1 MFSQIITCGLL
12 GLEGYRILVE
22 TDLSNGLPI
31 FDIVGLA
38 DTAVKEARERV
49 RAAIRNSGHL
59 FPAKRLIINLSP
71 ADTKK
76 EGAGFDLPIAIGIL
90 TSMGILPERTGDD
103 YAYFGELALD
113 GRLRMVNGIL
123 SKAIAAREAG
133 CRTLILPPGNAG
145 EASLVGGL
153 QVLPA
158 ESLADVCRHLTGEC
172 GLQPLVV
179 PGPGFFETSLRK
191 PSGMEASFGG
201 TPEDFKDVRGQDAAK
216 RAIEVAAAGGHHLFM
231 SGSAGAGKTMLA
243 RRTSGI
249 LPEPDMAEA
258 LQITRIHS
266 VAGLLSGTGGLVTER
281 PFRSP
286 HHTIS
291 NTGLIGGG
299 RIPRPGEISLA
310 HGGVLF
316 LDELPEFNRA
326 ALDSLRQPLE
336 EGRVVL
342 ARIQATITYPSRFML
357 VAAAN
362 PCKCGHYGEP
372 GAICT
377 CPPRDAEHYHARLSG
392 PLMDRMDIR
401 IHIPSLTYEE
411 LSRKESRDGTA
422 VIRQRVEAA
431 RHLQLERFKGSGSF
445 CNAQL
450 SGVSMRRW
458 CGLDAESTHL
468 MERAFRQL
476 SLSMRG
482 HDRILRVAR
491 TIADLDASAEIRRP
505 HLAEAI
511 QYRSTPFFPVVGGD
525 FPVVG
530 GDFPVVGGDFPVV
543 GGEHDASRM

>member
-49 RAAIRNSGHL
+49 RAAIRNSGHS
-59 FPAKRLIINLSP
+59 FPARRLIVNLSP

-90 TSMGILPERTGDD
+90 TSMGILPERRADD
-103 YAYFGELALD
+103 HAFFGELALD
-113 GRLRMVNGIL
+113 GRLRPVTGSL
-123 SKAIAAREAG
+123 SKALAARDAG
-133 CRTLILPPGNAG
+133 CRVLLLPAGNAA
-145 EASLVGGL
+145 EASLVKGL
-153 QVLPA
+153 LVLPA
-158 ESLADVCRHLTGEC
+158 DSLSDVCRHLTGEC
-172 GLQPLVV
+172 GLSPY
-179 PGPGFFETSLRK
+179 
-191 PSGMEASFGG
+191 EASTGDGRNGSPAEAGAGNGADAGACRPLNPVSSGCFMNG
-201 TPEDFKDVRGQDAAK
+201 DFLDVRGQDAAK
-216 RAIEVAAAGGHHLFM
+216 RAIEIAAAGGHHLFM
-231 SGSAGAGKTMLA
+231 TGSAGAGKTMLA
-243 RRTSGI
+243 RRTAGI
-249 LPEPDMAEA
+249 LPKPDLEEA
-258 LQITRIHS
+258 LEITRIHS
-266 VAGLLSGTGGLVTER
+266 VAGLLSGAGGLAMER
-281 PFRSP
+281 PFRAP
-286 HHTIS
+286 HHSIS

-342 ARIQATITYPSRFML
+342 TRIQATISYPSRFML

-362 PCKCGHYGEP
+362 PCKCGHFGDP
-372 GAICT
+372 GAVCT

-392 PLMDRMDIR
+392 PLMDRMDLR

-411 LSRKESRDGTA
+411 VNRKEGGDGTA
-422 VIRQRVEAA
+422 VIRARVEAA
-431 RHLQLERFKGSGSF
+431 RSLQLARFRGSGSF

-450 SGVSMRRW
+450 SGAQMRQW
-458 CGLDAESTHL
+458 CGLDRESAVV

-476 SLSMRG
+476 GLSMRG

-491 TIADLDASAEIRRP
+491 TIADLEASPEIRLP

-511 QYRSTPFFPVVGGD
+511 QYRSMQENHQGGTCD
-525 FPVVG
+525 VIG
-530 GDFPVVGGDFPVV
+530 L
-543 GGEHDASRM
+543 